1 VGNVKS
7 IINYNLERE
16 EKERLFQSKVD
27 ELKNVFEKQSL
38 NNLKNLKFD
47 IKSIQNLEL
56 EDNED
61 EIKPTTMVTK

>member
-1 VGNVKS
+1 
-7 IINYNLERE
+7 LERE

-38 NNLKNLKFD
+38 TNLKNLKFD
-47 IKSIQNLEL
+47 IKSTQTLEL

-61 EIKPTTMVTK
+61 ELKTTEVATK